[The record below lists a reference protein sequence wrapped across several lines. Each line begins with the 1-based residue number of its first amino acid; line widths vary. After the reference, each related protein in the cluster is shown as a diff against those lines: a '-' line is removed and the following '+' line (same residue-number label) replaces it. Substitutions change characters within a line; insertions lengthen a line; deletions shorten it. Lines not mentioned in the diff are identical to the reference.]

1 MISAGRRLSGIP
13 LKKKGLLY
21 QYWKHRYLVFLII
34 PAFIYYII
42 FKYGPMYGIQI
53 AFKDYKFRLGIA
65 GSEWVGL
72 QNFIDLLHMQSF
84 SEVFFNTIII
94 SVYKLV
100 FGFPAPIILALLL
113 NEVRH
118 KYFKKAVQTISY
130 LPHFLSWVILAGMFT
145 QFLSPSIGPINILL
159 RAFDINPVYFL
170 GDEKW
175 FRSVLVSTSIWKGVG
190 WSSIVYLAALSS
202 ISTELYEAA
211 IMDGATRWKQVW
223 YITIPSLLPVITIML
238 ILSVGGIIDDDFDQI
253 FNMYN
258 SAVYNVGDV
267 ISTYT
272 YRRGLVDMQY
282 GFATAVSLFKNVI
295 SLALIFITNLISRR
309 VNEYGIW

>member
-1 MISAGRRLSGIP
+1 MISVNPRLSVNP
-13 LKKKGLLY
+13 RKKKGLFY
-21 QYWKHRYLVFLII
+21 QYWKHRYLFCLFI
-34 PAFIYYII
+34 PAIIYYGI
-42 FKYGPMYGIQI
+42 FKYGPMYGIQL
-53 AFKDYKFRLGIA
+53 AFKDYKFRLGIT

-72 QNFIDLLHMQSF
+72 QNFIELLHMESF

-94 SVYKLV
+94 STYKLV

-118 KYFKKAVQTISY
+118 KYFKKTVQTISY

-145 QFLSPSIGPINILL
+145 QFLSPSIGPINIFLKGIG
-159 RAFDINPVYFL
+159 INPIYFL

-175 FRSVLVSTSIWKGVG
+175 FRAVLVTTSIWKGVG
-190 WSSIVYLAALSS
+190 WGSIVYLAALSS
-202 ISTELYEAA
+202 VSTEYYEAA
-211 IMDGATRWKQVW
+211 IMDGATRWQQAW
-223 YITIPSLLPVITIML
+223 YITIPSLIPVITIML
-238 ILSVGGIIDDDFDQI
+238 ILAVGGVIDDDFNQI

-258 SAVYNVGDV
+258 SAVYSVGDV

-272 YRRGLVDMQY
+272 YRRGLVKMEY

-295 SLALIFITNLISRR
+295 SLVLILITNAISRK